1 VIESRQ
7 LQRTL
12 LAIFFAVMLS
22 LMFAPH
28 SGRGLFRFAGYA
40 HGPFFI
46 MPSYI
51 DGKQLVLQTVF
62 IAVVYGLLTFADAE
76 YFVRSETCPDR
87 S

>member
-22 LMFAPH
+22 LMLAPH
-28 SGRGLFRFAGYA
+28 SGRGLLRFMGYA

-46 MPSYI
+46 TPSYI
-51 DGKQLVLQTVF
+51 DGKQLLLQTIFLAVLF
-62 IAVVYGLLTFADAE
+62 AVVVNLFPRRLKK
-76 YFVRSETCPDR
+76 
-87 S
+87 

>member
-28 SGRGLFRFAGYA
+28 SGRGLLRFAGYA

-51 DGKQLVLQTVF
+51 DGKQLVLQTIF
-62 IAVVYGLLTFADAE
+62 IAVVFALI
-76 YFVRSETCPDR
+76 VHIPWRRRKKSDR
-87 S
+87 D